1 MKITFKDYINN
12 PMGVKNSVFS
22 NREMYRNLYK
32 DKLDKLLVRESGK
45 IDYYLYKYKDI
56 YIVHIKV
63 PSEAVKEFYYDVV
76 LQFYPMNS
84 KDKLSSSLTNYGVK
98 FFSNDPAFVFTFAHA
113 MITNKL
119 YIMDL
124 IPKMSKEA
132 ISNVAKVR
140 NPKNEIGYVKSL
152 YFAYL
157 IMQNKHLFDKL
168 IFTTQAKPY
177 NKVLFLKTIM
187 HADTKIKQRQ
197 EKGEIERKIKKKVK
211 TIPSKPSVEI
221 RPRVQKINRNINT
234 TKTTSSIKTTKRTS
248 SINNSKNIKNVKNI

>member
-45 IDYYLYKYKDI
+45 INYYLYTNKDI
-56 YIVHIKV
+56 YIAHIKV
-63 PSEAVKEFYYDVV
+63 PSETVKDFYYDVV

-84 KDKLSSSLTNYGVK
+84 KDKLSASLNNYGVK

-124 IPKMSKEA
+124 IPKMSKEG
-132 ISNVAKVR
+132 ISTVAKVR

-157 IMQNKHLFDKL
+157 IMQNKHLFDKI
-168 IFTTQAKPY
+168 IFKTQARPY
-177 NKVLFLKTIM
+177 NKVLFLRTIM

-197 EKGEIERKIKKKVK
+197 EKGETERKIKKKVK
-211 TIPSKPSVEI
+211 TIPSKPSGDTRI
-221 RPRVQKINRNINT
+221 RVQKTNKNITT
-234 TKTTSSIKTTKRTS
+234 TKVISNTKNVKKTSNIS
-248 SINNSKNIKNVKNI
+248 NSKNIKNVKNI

>member
-12 PMGVKNSVFS
+12 PMGLKNSVFS

-32 DKLDKLLVRESGK
+32 DKLDKLLVREAGK
-45 IDYYLYKYKDI
+45 IDYYLYNNKDI

-76 LQFYPMNS
+76 LQFYPMSS
-84 KDKLSSSLTNYGVK
+84 KDKLSSSLNNYGVK

-132 ISNVAKVR
+132 ISTVAKVR

-157 IMQNKHLFDKL
+157 IMQNKHLFDKI

-177 NKVLFLKTIM
+177 NKTLFLRTIM

-197 EKGEIERKIKKKVK
+197 EKGEIEKKIKRKSK
-211 TIPSKPSVEI
+211 TIPSKPSEDTRI
-221 RPRVQKINRNINT
+221 RVQKTNRNINT
-234 TKTTSSIKTTKRTS
+234 TKTTSTIKNIKKTN
-248 SINNSKNIKNVKNI
+248 SINNSKSVKNVKNI

>member
-45 IDYYLYKYKDI
+45 INYYLYTNKDI

-63 PSEAVKEFYYDVV
+63 PSETVKDFYYDVV

-84 KDKLSSSLTNYGVK
+84 KDKLSASLNNYGVK

-132 ISNVAKVR
+132 ISTVAKVR

-157 IMQNKHLFDKL
+157 IMQNKHLFDKI
-168 IFTTQAKPY
+168 IFKTQARPY
-177 NKVLFLKTIM
+177 NKVLFLRTIM

-197 EKGEIERKIKKKVK
+197 EKGETERKIKKKVK
-211 TIPSKPSVEI
+211 TIPSKPSGDTRI
-221 RPRVQKINRNINT
+221 RVQKTNKNITT
-234 TKTTSSIKTTKRTS
+234 TKVISNTKNVKKTSNIS
-248 SINNSKNIKNVKNI
+248 NSKNIKNVKNI